1 MPPLP
6 PPVLASSPP
15 HLPPLFPPLSL
26 APLHQRTQSGKVVC
40 PHTGSGKEGRER
52 PRAGFNLILHS
63 VHRVPFTDNQCTHTC
78 NPPASF
84 TQCTVNLSSSAYLLF
99 TSYTLTSH
107 SCPLTLP
114 LTPHPSL
121 FPSPPPSLLP
131 SLHPSLSSPS
141 LLPSHSSL
149 TPPSHSIISLL
160 SSHSSPHSS
169 LSLLP
174 LTPPSHSFPL
184 TPLSPPSYP
193 SLSLLPLTPTSHS
206 SPLTPPFYPS
216 LSLLPLTL
224 PLTPPSHSSPLT
236 PPSYS
241 SFSLLPSLH
250 HPSQLTAGTSVFIS
264 VTFW

>member
-6 PPVLASSPP
+6 PPALASSPP

-26 APLHQRTQSGKVVC
+26 APLHQKTQSGKVVC

-63 VHRVPFTDNQCTHTC
+63 VHRVPFTDNQCTHTR

-114 LTPHPSL
+114 LTLHPSL

-131 SLHPSLSSPS
+131 SLHPSPHPHSCPLTPLS
-141 LLPSHSSL
+141 LLPLTPSSHSSPLTPPL
-149 TPPSHSIISLL
+149 TPPSHPSLSPLPLTPFLSLLSLSSLLPLSFTPPSYPYLSLL
-160 SSHSSPHSS
+160 SSHSSP
-169 LSLLP
+169 LPLP
-174 LTPPSHSFPL
+174 LTPPSH
-184 TPLSPPSYP
+184 PPSYP
-193 SLSLLPLTPTSHS
+193 
-206 SPLTPPFYPS
+206 
-216 LSLLPLTL
+216 
-224 PLTPPSHSSPLT
+224 SPLT